1 MNILAVMASPRRR
14 GNSEAL
20 LDEFLIGVAKAGGS
34 SEKVVLVDLRI
45 SPCREDHHCLK
56 TGECSL
62 TDDAGDL
69 FRKMLAAEKIVL
81 ASPVFFY
88 ALPAQL
94 KALVDRAELYWNRK
108 YVLKQSIP
116 GPARQAFVIMVG
128 ATEGGKT
135 FEGSLLTLRH
145 FFLSLNGSI
154 HGSLLYPG
162 IEKPED
168 LTRRPQILADVRE
181 AGKKFVI
188 A

>member
-1 MNILAVMASPRRR
+1 MNIMAVMASPRRK
-14 GNSEAL
+14 GNSETL
-20 LDEFLIGVAKAGGS
+20 LDEFLIGVAKAGGL

-45 SPCREDHHCLK
+45 NPCREDHHCLK

-62 TDDAGDL
+62 ADDAGDL

-94 KALVDRAELYWNRK
+94 KALVDRAELYWVRK
-108 YVLKQSIP
+108 YVLKQSTP
-116 GPARQAFVIMVG
+116 GPARQAFVLMVG
-128 ATEGGKT
+128 ATEGNKT
-135 FEGSLLTLRH
+135 FEGSLLTLRT
-145 FFLSLNGSI
+145 FFQTLNAAI
-154 HGSLLYPG
+154 HGHLLYPG
-162 IEKPED
+162 IEKPQD

-181 AGKKFVI
+181 AGKKFVM